1 MMKKIM
7 MVGLTLGSM
16 LGAGCRFGGPPPDGS
31 GTIECTQVEVAPL
44 VAGRILELLVEEGGV
59 VTQGQVLARLDSR
72 DFELRRDEAKAA
84 HGVAQA
90 HLDLMLAGSRSEDV
104 RRAEAQVREAQAA
117 AEAAAHDFQR
127 VEQVHAQKSATDKQ
141 RDDAKAMAERTAAA
155 LAAAQEQLARLVQ
168 GNREQ
173 EIRGAQASVEQ
184 AAARVAQL
192 EKAVADGVVT
202 APRAGTV
209 TVKVREAGEY
219 VNAGLPLVT
228 LSRLDEVWL
237 SLYIPEDRLSRV
249 KLGAPV
255 KVKLDGDPADYR
267 GTISFVSPE
276 AEFTP
281 RNAQTPD
288 ERAKLVYRVKVVLPN
303 PDGVFKPGM
312 PADGYLEVAP

>member
-1 MMKKIM
+1 MKQLAWLAWAT
-7 MVGLTLGSM
+7 GLTLV
-16 LGAGCRFGGPPPDGS
+16 AGCRFGGMTPDGS
-31 GTIECTQVEVAPL
+31 GTLECTQVDVAPL
-44 VAGRILELLVEEGGV
+44 VPGRLLEVPVEEGSV
-59 VTQGQVLARLDSR
+59 VTQGQVLARLDDR
-72 DFELRRDEAKAA
+72 DFTLRREEAQAA
-84 HGVAQA
+84 YRVAQA
-90 HLDLMLAGSRSEDV
+90 HYDLMLAGSRGEDI

-117 AEAAAHDFQR
+117 AEAAAVDLQR

-141 RDDAKAMAERTAAA
+141 RDDAKALADRTAAA
-155 LAAAQEQLARLVQ
+155 EAAAREQLTRLRQ

-173 EIRGAQASVEQ
+173 EIRGAQAAVEQ
-184 AAARVAQL
+184 AAAHLAQL
-192 EKAVADGVVT
+192 EKAVADCVVT

-237 SLYIPEDRLSRV
+237 ALYIPENRLAQV

-255 KVKLDGDPADYR
+255 RVKLDGDPADYR
-267 GTISFVSPE
+267 GTITFVSPE

-288 ERAKLVYRVKVVLPN
+288 ERAKLVYRVKVALPN
-303 PDGVFKPGM
+303 PQGVFKPGM
-312 PADGYLEVAP
+312 PADGYLEAAP